1 MKPGAVELDILHV
14 STFTGTCFTM
24 AGTAS
29 IHSIEG
35 MLNFDGTHVADI
47 TICYREKALSGGLK
61 AKGIIAVFHM
71 LITFCC
77 V

>member
-1 MKPGAVELDILHV
+1 MRV

-29 IHSIEG
+29 MHSIEG
-35 MLNFDGTHVADI
+35 MLNFDRTHVADI
-47 TICYREKALSGGLK
+47 TNLLQGKALNGGIK
-61 AKGIIAVFHM
+61 AKGIPIISVFCM
-71 LITFCC
+71 LITFCS